1 MEIKRTL
8 ILLNKID
15 VQELVDENLVMA
27 DSIMMIRAVVY
38 GVLIATT
45 TCCLR
50 SYITCNLG
58 TDDPLLLLSHFESLD
73 TFHFCATAMPR

>member
-38 GVLIATT
+38 GGLIATT
-45 TCCLR
+45 TCCLYYLQSWHR
-50 SYITCNLG
+50 
-58 TDDPLLLLSHFESLD
+58 
-73 TFHFCATAMPR
+73 

>member
-45 TCCLR
+45 NNMLP
-50 SYITCNLG
+50 I
-58 TDDPLLLLSHFESLD
+58 LLAILAPMTHCYF
-73 TFHFCATAMPR
+73 

>member
-1 MEIKRTL
+1 
-8 ILLNKID
+8 LNKID

-45 TCCLR
+45 NNMLP
-50 SYITCNLG
+50 I
-58 TDDPLLLLSHFESLD
+58 LLAILAPMTHCYF
-73 TFHFCATAMPR
+73 